1 MARLAMASQ
10 LMFSVARLDRSV
22 QNKVQSAFDKFTEAT
37 FAGLHLEKIAGARDA
52 HVRTIRIDDNFRG
65 VVRAPEA
72 GDVYV
77 LYEVLP
83 HDEASRLAKRIV
95 FDVNSATGGVQV
107 WDVVAVEEL
116 TGALADVCDGP
127 RSAGSDRNGN
137 SFAGFSDKDLRTL
150 GLADT
155 AIDLLRAA
163 PAGIP
168 AETLAETVAAKLP
181 PAQAEAV
188 TMLAAG
194 YTVEEAWA
202 ELVSGEA
209 PEFVDTRDLTAALEH
224 PASADA
230 FHVLADGAELADI
243 LSAPLDVW
251 RVFLHPVQRQIAY
264 RPSYTGPARVTGG
277 PGTGK
282 TVVAVHRA
290 RYLAER
296 AQDSDRILVT
306 TFSRTLA
313 DLIPDMLRKLGG
325 RDLHDRV
332 EVLNADRLAHQI
344 VRDHLG
350 RPFTI
355 LREDDEAALWDEAIA
370 ATGYRF
376 PATFVRQEW
385 RQVVLAQGLLTEDDY
400 LAAGRP
406 GRGVRLTAPDRTAL
420 WQVFAH
426 VHDALAREG
435 AFPMLLLAQQAAA
448 LLAETNTRPYRHVLV
463 DEAQDLHPVHW
474 RLLRAAVQ
482 PAPDDLF
489 LVGDTHQ
496 RVYEHRVSL
505 SQVGINVRGRS
516 ARLKI
521 NYRSTQEILGWSLGL
536 LRGQRFDDLDSGA
549 DTLAAYRSQ
558 LHGDRPL
565 VHGYTNRAQEMT
577 ALADTVRGWLDG
589 GVAAED
595 VAVAA
600 RTNALAKLAN
610 ETLLNAGLPT
620 ALLSSR
626 DAGRGRG
633 GCVDVGTM
641 HRIKGL
647 EYRCVAVVGCNR
659 HLMPLEVSLTPEA
672 VDPAERDNDLQ
683 RERSLLY
690 VACTRAREDLAVSW
704 YGQASPFLTPLV

>member
-83 HDEASRLAKRIV
+83 HDEANRLAKRIV
-95 FDVNSATGGVQV
+95 FDVNSATGGVQI

-116 TGALADVCDGP
+116 TGALADVRDGP

-251 RVFLHPVQRQIAY
+251 RVFLHPVQRRIAY

-355 LREDDEAALWDEAIA
+355 LREDDEAALRDEAIA

-385 RQVVLAQGLLTEDDY
+385 PQVVLAQGLLTC
-400 LAAGRP
+400 
-406 GRGVRLTAPDRTAL
+406 TTL
-420 WQVFAH
+420 WHA
-426 VHDALAREG
+426 
-435 AFPMLLLAQQAAA
+435 
-448 LLAETNTRPYRHVLV
+448 
-463 DEAQDLHPVHW
+463 
-474 RLLRAAVQ
+474 
-482 PAPDDLF
+482 
-489 LVGDTHQ
+489 
-496 RVYEHRVSL
+496 
-505 SQVGINVRGRS
+505 RGRS
-516 ARLKI
+516 RCSCSPS
-521 NYRSTQEILGWSLGL
+521 RQ
-536 LRGQRFDDLDSGA
+536 QRCSP
-549 DTLAAYRSQ
+549 R
-558 LHGDRPL
+558 
-565 VHGYTNRAQEMT
+565 
-577 ALADTVRGWLDG
+577 
-589 GVAAED
+589 
-595 VAVAA
+595 
-600 RTNALAKLAN
+600 RTP
-610 ETLLNAGLPT
+610 GPT
-620 ALLSSR
+620 AMSSSTKR
-626 DAGRGRG
+626 RTYTPCTG
-633 GCVDVGTM
+633 GCCA
-641 HRIKGL
+641 R
-647 EYRCVAVVGCNR
+647 
-659 HLMPLEVSLTPEA
+659 
-672 VDPAERDNDLQ
+672 
-683 RERSLLY
+683 RSSPHPTTCFSS
-690 VACTRAREDLAVSW
+690 VTRTSASTSTGSACPRSESTCEGAAPD
-704 YGQASPFLTPLV
+704 